1 MQEFHETAPKSFR
14 NQAQVHDRAVPI
26 SIDVL
31 FQALNQRPV
40 DAELFAPEPQV
51 LEGTAEGFRSSGVGE
66 IDERKTKVELRLQ
79 LHLRAWMQR
88 SATSIQDATRIQRI
102 EIGLNINL
110 VTRQVAGM

>member
-1 MQEFHETAPKSFR
+1 MKQHSKSFQ

-31 FQALNQRPV
+31 FQALHHCRV
-40 DAELFAPEPQV
+40 DAEPFAPEPQV
-51 LEGTAEGFRSSGVGE
+51 FEGTTEGFRSSGVGE
-66 IDERKTKVELRLQ
+66 IYECITNVELRLQ
-79 LHLRAWMQR
+79 LHLRVLPRMQR
-88 SATSIQDATRIQRI
+88 SATGIQDATRIQRI